1 MGIQVIN
8 NSSGPIAYLKLLGD
22 VALTSS
28 LVNVVDQ
35 ANNQSILK
43 LSTINAQFNFPP
55 RLATSGTFS
64 GLTISGLITPS
75 GAGNFSPNIADIQ
88 YTIASTGAQTG
99 TINGINLDAIETILG
114 GFTHNLMNLK
124 IGGVSKF
131 SVLNNGTVTIAGFL
145 AIGSGANTLL
155 SSADGVLRLTN
166 SALNN
171 FGRLQLGGTTASFPS
186 IKRNGANIEFK
197 LADDSAFT
205 TIKAALYDT
214 SGSFVYGANY
224 LYNTGAAFAR
234 LNGSTTG
241 FGIEI
246 NGSTALP
253 ASSIFTLVST
263 TQGFLMPRMTQAQI
277 LLILLPANGLQVYN
291 TDLNQPCFY
300 DGTGWRK
307 ISHTNM

>member
-114 GFTHNLMNLK
+114 GFIHNLINLK
-124 IGGVSKF
+124 VGGVSKF
-131 SVLNNGTVTIAGFL
+131 KVSNG
-145 AIGSGANTLL
+145 GAFDLPIKLEGIT
-155 SSADGVLRLTN
+155 S
-166 SALNN
+166 
-171 FGRLQLGGTTASFPS
+171 SFPM
-186 IKRNGANIEFK
+186 IKRNGAAIDFR
-197 LADDSAFT
+197 LADDSSFANISAFKIT
-205 TIKAALYDT
+205 SNHAANSSQGFTAIDTADKKALLT
-214 SGSFVYGANY
+214 GSGG
-224 LYNTGAAFAR
+224 
-234 LNGSTTG
+234 LNGMPSVGSTSEHDFAIIVKNNHAARFTLNLSLILGGVYNVAEETSAIFQIESTTK
-241 FGIEI
+241 
-246 NGSTALP
+246 
-253 ASSIFTLVST
+253 
-263 TQGFLMPRMTQAQI
+263 GFLMPRMTTAEI
-277 LLILLPANGLQVYN
+277 NAIASPANGLMVYN
-291 TDLNQPCFY
+291 TTQLDPCFY
-300 DGTGWRK
+300 DGTGWKRLL
-307 ISHTNM
+307 HLAM